1 MITSQGLTCT
11 ELGITDEKLT
21 SLDDLRFYNVRTTS
35 GFNIHGIMRSA
46 DDKCFVRFPE
56 EVAEKVSEPVAA
68 HNYFTAGGRV
78 RFTTTSSYVA
88 IKTTIGSNS
97 ISTTTSV
104 LLGDGFDVYIK
115 RGDKE
120 IFSGN
125 LMPQLHLNPN
135 GYADVITLPEGEK
148 EITLYMPI
156 YCPINELY
164 IGLDSKSTLKAHSA
178 YKYTKPV
185 LYYGS
190 SITEGCG
197 ASRPG
202 MAYTAIVSR
211 KVDTDYISL
220 GFGGSAK
227 GEDAIIEYLASV
239 DCSVFVLDYDHN
251 APTPEHLAATHEKL
265 YLRFRETHP
274 DTPVI
279 ILHRPVFT
287 SGYHPVIG
295 RRKIIYDTYYNA
307 CARGEKVL
315 IVDDYH
321 IDDPQLCGEWS
332 ADGVHP
338 NDLGMTYM
346 AKYVSK
352 ALKYALE
359 M

>member
-1 MITSQGLTCT
+1 MITESGLTCA
-11 ELGITDEKLT
+11 ELGITSEKLT
-21 SLDDLRFYNVRTTS
+21 SPTDLRFYNVRTTS
-35 GFNIHGIMRSA
+35 GFSIHGIMRSA

-68 HNYFTAGGRV
+68 HNYFTAGGRI
-78 RFTTTSSYVA
+78 RFKTTSSYVA
-88 IKTTIGSNS
+88 IKTTSGSDS
-97 ISTTTSV
+97 ISTTTPV
-104 LLGDGFDVYIK
+104 LVSDGFDMYVK
-115 RGDKE
+115 NGNKQV
-120 IFSGN
+120 FSGN
-125 LMPQLHLNPN
+125 IMPQVHLNPD
-135 GYADVITLPEGEK
+135 GYDGILTLPEGEK
-148 EITLYMPI
+148 EITIYMPL
-156 YCPINELY
+156 YCRIDELY
-164 IGLDSKSTLKAHSA
+164 IGLDSKSTLNSHSD

-197 ASRPG
+197 SSRPG

-227 GEDAIIEYLASV
+227 GEDAIIEYLATV

-279 ILHRPVFT
+279 FLHRPVFT
-287 SGYHPVIG
+287 SGYHPITG

-307 CARGEKVL
+307 RARGEKVF

-321 IDDPQLCGEWS
+321 IDDPQLCSEW
-332 ADGVHP
+332 AVDGVHP
-338 NDLGMTYM
+338 NDLGITYM
-346 AKYVSK
+346 AKYVSD
-352 ALKYALE
+352 ALKYAIE